1 MEKEKL
7 VHKNDQLNEL
17 LAMGWLDHLAPVVT
31 SGILMVACWSI
42 GHYGFSIIWIGILTL
57 LYFIKTRMWVTRQE
71 ARLNMRKQILR
82 ERGLIGVG
90 NKSDELPSWIR
101 FPDTERIEWVNQVL
115 KQLWPFISQYS
126 AQFMREFI
134 EPQVLEQMPSP
145 FKSFKFLD
153 IDMGDM
159 PFRVSGLKVY
169 THNVGRDR
177 IIVDLDVAYAGDAEF
192 KVKTCGFTGGMNE
205 LVLSGKVRCVL
216 CPLLPQPPM
225 IGGFSA
231 SFVELPKFDFNLT
244 GMGDFLQLPL
254 LMDAIRSIINAQM
267 ANLCVLPNSIVI
279 PLVPNVDVN
288 KLNVPIPDGVLRI
301 KIVEARNLENKDVS
315 FLTKDKSDPYCEVQL
330 GSQLFKT
337 ETINNDLNPV
347 FNEYFEAIV
356 DQASV
361 QKLRL
366 NMFDED
372 TTRQDEEL
380 GRLSIPLSYVR
391 KQKLVS
397 KWFHLEACKHGE
409 LYVKLFWCDLSSENK
424 GSIPNDS
431 EWLSTNKTVH
441 TLLLMAF
448 VDNVRE
454 LPYPKA
460 NLEPSPVLDFT
471 IGNTTQRTPVKVKT
485 VNPIYQFKCYFFVQ
499 NAEYKELTVK
509 AIDST
514 TTKPLGELSISLG
527 YLMEQPEMEVF
538 DKVFQLR
545 HGVSVSHITLTLR
558 ARHIVPSHGDSASLS
573 GTSDDIS
580 QYANASHIERAYDLK
595 QENNN
600 IHVNSNGVHK
610 DQKDDVMAPEP
621 GKIPEVNEKL
631 HPESKNQLNT
641 GRYQTLDR
649 KASFGSQSSYQKGD
663 NKLNRLLKPKFRK
676 GQRDSSK
683 PVGRLQVNLKYDEP
697 GHKLLVDVITLD
709 ELVPLASD
717 GSVSPYVQVKL
728 IPHRSNHARAKKRTN
743 TVVNSGPKL
752 AFNTELDFEI
762 DSNDIA
768 QYKMKFSVKDSLNY
782 GVLSRTPT
790 LGESELPLTNFH
802 PSKPI
807 LGHWLNLEAP
817 RE

>member
-1 MEKEKL
+1 MEAEKL
-7 VHKNDQLNEL
+7 LPNKDPLNEL

-31 SGILMVACWSI
+31 SGVLMLACWSI
-42 GHYGFSIIWIGILTL
+42 GYYGFSVIWIGILTL

-90 NKSDELPSWIR
+90 STSDELPSWIR

-115 KQLWPFISQYS
+115 RQLWPFISQYS

-254 LMDAIRSIINAQM
+254 LIDAIRSIINAQM

-279 PLVPNVDVN
+279 PLVPNVNVT
-288 KLNVPIPDGVLRI
+288 KLNVHIPDGVLRI

-337 ETINNDLNPV
+337 LTINNNLNPV

-356 DQASV
+356 DQAAV
-361 QKLRL
+361 QKIRL

-391 KQKLVS
+391 KQKVVS

-409 LYVKLFWCDLSSENK
+409 VYIKLFWCDLAPRPPAT
-424 GSIPNDS
+424 IPNDN
-431 EWLSTNKTVH
+431 EWLTANKTVH

-460 NLEPSPVLDFT
+460 NLEPSPILDFT

-485 VNPIYQFKCYFFVQ
+485 VNPVYQFKCYFFVQ
-499 NAEYKELTVK
+499 NSEVKELTIK

-514 TTKPLGELSISLG
+514 TSKLLGELSISLG
-527 YLMEQPEMEVF
+527 YLMEQPDMEVF

-558 ARHIVPSHGDSASLS
+558 ARYIVPSDCDVVNA
-573 GTSDDIS
+573 TTNSDDIS
-580 QYANASHIERAYDLK
+580 MYANASHIERAYDTT
-595 QENNN
+595 NNN
-600 IHVNSNGVHK
+600 VYTKENGK
-610 DQKDDVMAPEP
+610 DVVATEPAKQPEP
-621 GKIPEVNEKL
+621 DPKQ

-641 GRYQTLDR
+641 SRYQTLER
-649 KASFGSQSSYQKGD
+649 KASFGSQSSFKEK
-663 NKLNRLLKPKFRK
+663 KLNKLLKPKFRK
-676 GQRDSSK
+676 AQRDSTK
-683 PVGRLQVNLKYDEP
+683 PVGRLQINLKYDETA
-697 GHKLLVDVITLD
+697 HKLIVDLLSLEDIL
-709 ELVPLASD
+709 PLASD
-717 GSVSPYVQVKL
+717 GSVLPYVQVKL
-728 IPHRSNHARAKKRTN
+728 IPQRSTNARAKKRTN
-743 TVVNSGPKL
+743 NIENAGPVYRI
-752 AFNTELDFEI
+752 NTELEFDI
-762 DSNDIA
+762 DANEVSQHKI
-768 QYKMKFSVKDSLNY
+768 KFSVKDSLNY
-782 GVLSRTPT
+782 GVLARPPT
-790 LGESELPLTNFH
+790 LGESELILTNFH
-802 PSKPI
+802 PAKPI
-807 LGHWLNLEAP
+807 LGHWLNLETS